1 LTYSAL
7 EGAQGYPILTIRQ
20 CLAPRLDSYCTFSCL
35 VLGPDATGIETSL
48 TVAIVHHTGSFAG
61 LRSTMRTI
69 NDEGL
74 AAGLAYAVNI
84 GRDEQIV
91 TEEDITSGRA
101 SAMIRDVIDE
111 KPPGDKGDLN

>member
-1 LTYSAL
+1 
-7 EGAQGYPILTIRQ
+7 
-20 CLAPRLDSYCTFSCL
+20 
-35 VLGPDATGIETSL
+35 
-48 TVAIVHHTGSFAG
+48 
-61 LRSTMRTI
+61 MRTI